1 MMKIE
6 EAIRQPNFTDS
17 YQKAIINLMYTANWL
32 REEQTKLLKPYDIL
46 PQHFNVMRIIRGR
59 HPKPVSPGEIKE
71 VMIDKTNDLT
81 RLLDK
86 LEKKGW
92 IQRRLCP
99 ANRRK
104 MDVTLTEDGIKILQE
119 TSNAMNAFTGKLKTR
134 FSDKEAVS
142 LSKLLDKLRE

>member
-32 REEQTKLLKPYDIL
+32 REEQTKLLKQYDIL

-92 IQRRLCP
+92 IQRRLCQ

-104 MDVTLTEDGIKILQE
+104 MDVTLTENGIKILQE
-119 TSNAMNAFTGKLKTR
+119 TSIAMNAFTGKLKTR
-134 FSDKEAVS
+134 FSDKEAAS